1 MELPVYA
8 YAGEAERSTVEPI
21 TVLRSVFEAPLRR
34 DVMHR

>member
-1 MELPVYA
+1 MELPVYS
-8 YAGEAERSTVEPI
+8 YSEAERSTVEPL